1 MLETKISGIVVA
13 TLTIVAPMIK
23 VGMPDTSAI
32 QLAAS
37 TNQSPPLTTKMMPSA
52 SRMIYAAMPLP
63 SIMDSVET
71 IIIPLPCAF
80 YAPLYNSIFVQKS
93 QDIAILYPTAR

>member
-63 SIMDSVET
+63 SIIDNVVA
-71 IIIPLPCAF
+71 IIISLLRAQVAHRYTIAF
-80 YAPLYNSIFVQKS
+80 LCKKVKI
-93 QDIAILYPTAR
+93 